1 MIYFLD
7 TNICIFHLKNSCEN
21 MSMRLKSTPISDVR
35 ISSMVA
41 AELLY
46 GAEKS
51 IKREQNL
58 RVFKAFLSIYEITP
72 FDDCAAEQY
81 ARIRTEL
88 ERDGTM
94 IGSNDLVIAAT
105 ALANGG
111 VVVTNN
117 SGEFSRVK
125 GLVVEDWTLE

>member
-7 TNICIFHLKNSCEN
+7 TNICIFHLKNAYEN
-21 MSMRLKSTPISDVR
+21 MSMRLKSTPINDVR
-35 ISSMVA
+35 IASMVA

-51 IKREQNL
+51 VKREQNL
-58 RVFKAFLSIYEITP
+58 GIFKAFLSIYEITP
-72 FDDCAAEQY
+72 FDDRAAEHY
-81 ARIRTEL
+81 ARIRAEL

-94 IGSNDLVIAAT
+94 IGNNDLVIAAT
-105 ALANGG
+105 ALANCGI
-111 VVVTNN
+111 VVTNN
-117 SGEFSRVK
+117 RGEFSRVK